1 MNNKQFY
8 PLKKHFTKT
17 LSTIIL
23 VLIVLTMC
31 ACTYVNTTDK
41 PSSNNIPVEQNF
53 SISCPILADGTFDNS
68 KMKIEFKNTSLKNI
82 TSWVGA
88 ILYYDTNGNTIKG
101 SQGNLLWGIK
111 GDDNIAPSK
120 SSTWE
125 YSLGTSNLAQARVYL
140 YYICFNDNTTWGQE
154 NLSETDVIKYGT
166 FFSIQRDLSQY
177 YSGQCGLVDSEGD
190 SEKSQIVSGYAM
202 VLNLKN
208 NSSQSIIAYEAIV
221 IQYNVYGDKLKGS
234 SESSVYKTIKCQ
246 PVGFEPN
253 KSDFNT
259 YTYYSKTN
267 YAEVYVYYVL
277 FNDRTSWGYRE
288 NITPL
293 QALKYGTKFTLYRT

>member
-8 PLKKHFTKT
+8 PLKKHFTTT

-23 VLIVLTMC
+23 VLIVLIMC
-31 ACTYVNTTDK
+31 SCTSINTNEK
-41 PSSNNIPVEQNF
+41 PSSNNISVEQDFTNE
-53 SISCPILADGTFDNS
+53 CPIEANGNFDEN
-68 KMKIEFKNTSLKNI
+68 KIKIEYKNNSAKNI
-82 TSWVGA
+82 TSLVGA
-88 ILYYDTNGNTIKG
+88 IVHYDNNDKPIKG
-101 SQGNLLWGIK
+101 SQGNLLWGVKCNDI
-111 GDDNIAPSK
+111 IAPNK

-125 YSLGTSNLAQARVYL
+125 YPISVTNLAQARIYI
-140 YYICFNDNTTWGQE
+140 YYVCFSDQTTWGHD
-154 NLSETDVIKYGT
+154 NLSETEALQYGT
-166 FFSIQRDLSQY
+166 FFSIQRDLSKY
-177 YSGQCGLVDSEGD
+177 YIGQCGLVDSEGD

-208 NSSQSIIAYEAIV
+208 NSTQSIIAYEAIV

-234 SESSVYKTIKCQ
+234 SDSSVYKTIKCQ
-246 PVGFEPN
+246 PTGFEPN

-259 YTYYSKTN
+259 YTYYSNTN